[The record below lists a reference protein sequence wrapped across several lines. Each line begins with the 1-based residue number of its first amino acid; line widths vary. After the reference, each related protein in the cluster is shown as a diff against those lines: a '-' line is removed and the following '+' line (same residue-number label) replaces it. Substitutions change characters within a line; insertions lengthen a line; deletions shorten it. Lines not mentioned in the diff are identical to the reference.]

1 MAGAG
6 ATRIAKLTLNLRLFS
21 ISSLPLCNG
30 ARCTSTLALVNKR
43 KELCQPSL
51 HLIQQPVRN
60 TNSFFNRTSAEQL
73 WKGVTS
79 VSNAGKKKGRGKGV
93 GKAMS
98 KNLNRGQIIGVGEE
112 NIVWP
117 GLNAPV
123 IQGRELVQQKRLP
136 KDEERQAALVRL
148 RDTMGKFRH
157 LKIDP
162 LERGWSGTR
171 MGGRSVGPPDTIG
184 EGNVCVCVCVE
195 RGWSGTRMGGRSVG
209 PPDTIGEDT
218 FEGFDT
224 RVLEFKFVTCMT
236 AVFGRR
242 RRVSIFVVTGNGN
255 GLGGFAL
262 AKATTVQGATRR
274 AKNKAAQNLLQF
286 PLYNDHTVLHDFF
299 SHFGKTKL
307 YVKKMPEGY
316 GLVCHRV
323 IQTICR
329 VIGIKDIYAK
339 VEGSICVQNMTK
351 AFIMGLTQQ
360 KTHQQLADEKHLHLV
375 EFREENLNFPKV
387 VASPQDDVVRT
398 LGQIPKDEELDFDRV
413 VLDGK
418 VRLQRKKFPR
428 FYTKLPGYQIYL
440 KKYAKTRNQE
450 KVKIDIMAREGEVR
464 SFFADQHPECKLK
477 WGKYEGNV

>member
-6 ATRIAKLTLNLRLFS
+6 AARIANITLNRRLFS
-21 ISSLPLCNG
+21 ISSLPLYNG
-30 ARCTSTLALVNKR
+30 RARCTSTLALVNKR
-43 KELCQPSL
+43 KEFCQPSL
-51 HLIQQPVRN
+51 QLIQPVRN

-112 NIVWP
+112 NMVWP

-123 IQGRELVQQKRLP
+123 IQGRELVQQKQLP
-136 KDEERQAALVRL
+136 KDEERQATLVRL
-148 RDTMGKFRH
+148 RDTMGKYRRM
-157 LKIDP
+157 KIDP

-171 MGGRSVGPPDTIG
+171 MGGRSVGPPD
-184 EGNVCVCVCVE
+184 
-195 RGWSGTRMGGRSVG
+195 
-209 PPDTIGEDT
+209 PIGEDA

-224 RVLEFKFVTCMT
+224 CVLEFKFVTCMT

-329 VIGIKDIYAK
+329 VIGIKDIYVK

-360 KTHQQLADEKHLHLV
+360 KTHQQLADEKRLHLV

-387 VASPQDDVVRT
+387 VASPQDAVVRT

-450 KVKIDIMAREGEVR
+450 KVKIDIMAREGEVC
-464 SFFADQHPECKLK
+464 SFYADQHPECRLK